1 MAGSDGQGG
10 RLNELARERVA
21 EMLRVALE
29 PGDEAPIDDATRR
42 LMLHLSIDQPPAPPP
57 AAIQITKPEVPAA
70 STPPPSLLRRVFRRK
85 NRQHGAATAGSS
97 PKGRGS
103 DRG

>member
-1 MAGSDGQGG
+1 MARSDEQGG
-10 RLNELARERVA
+10 RLGESARERVA
-21 EMLRVALE
+21 DILRTALE

-42 LMLHLSIDQPPAPPP
+42 LMLHLSIDPPPAP
-57 AAIQITKPEVPAA
+57 AA
-70 STPPPSLLRRVFRRK
+70 SGRPLATPEASAPPPSLLRRVFGRKDRR
-85 NRQHGAATAGSS
+85 HGAAGGGFQ